1 MAPLSKADFTRLIS
15 NQYKNLALGGYK
27 GMIQIKVQST
37 VEILKPILD
46 RICSTIGSKLA
57 PLTPWVPEYT
67 FDGKTIVL
75 YFNSSDPSGLFLVPE
90 SDTSTVV
97 AELC

>member
-1 MAPLSKADFTRLIS
+1 MAPLSKADFVRLVC

-27 GMIQIKVQST
+27 GLLQLRVQGS
-37 VEILKPILD
+37 VETLKPILD
-46 RICSTIGSKLA
+46 RICSTIGAKLA

-75 YFNSSDPSGLFLVPE
+75 YFNGSDPSGLFLVPE

-97 AELC
+97 ADLG